1 VSLVLLAVLFSLGD
15 GSELSAWALLRPL
28 VASLGVL
35 AGGVA
40 LAVAA
45 PGADSLACRA
55 AAGIRRWAQR
65 ANTGIDA
72 YAAVDASRSGILA
85 AVAASRSGVLAVDAS
100 RSGVLAVD
108 ASRSGVLAVDASRSG
123 VLAVDT
129 GGCNVSHAGGLDGA
143 DRGGLD
149 GTDRGGLK
157 DARTCG
163 LDGADRGGL
172 NAPSLKAK
180 PVGTQAADPSGLY
193 SSYPSSLDSSD
204 PSGVKSPQSLDPE
217 APDPTR
223 ANVLLVALAATC
235 GTLAYLATLAGSTP
249 LLGAFAT
256 GAAFSRVRG
265 AAGAF
270 HGAAPGAAEW
280 LARVFFGSVGLRM
293 PIGQLFSARGRWLG
307 CCAVVSLNIAGLKS
321 CVSSRGTV
329 WV

>member
-1 VSLVLLAVLFSLGD
+1 MVDDVVSLVLLAVLFSLGD

-72 YAAVDASRSGILA
+72 YAAVDASK
-85 AVAASRSGVLAVDAS
+85 SGVLAVDAS

-108 ASRSGVLAVDASRSG
+108 ASRSGI
-123 VLAVDT
+123 LAVDT
-129 GGCNVSHAGGLDGA
+129 GGCNVSHAGGLVGA
-143 DRGGLD
+143 DRD
-149 GTDRGGLK
+149 
-157 DARTCG
+157 G

-172 NAPSLKAK
+172 KDALTGGLDGADRGDLNAPSLKAN

-204 PSGVKSPQSLDPE
+204 PSGVKSPHSLDPE
-217 APDPTR
+217 TPDPTR

-321 CVSSRGTV
+321 CVSNRGTV